1 MEWLK
6 LGFNHLNEV
15 PSEALRDMTQL
26 RELDLRGNN
35 ISSLGDDAFAAFGAN
50 LKFVYM
56 MHNNITSVSPGAFA
70 SLPHLEWLYLN
81 HNQLR
86 TLHRSVFEKI
96 TDTLVIL
103 DVHGELSLI
112 HQVTQRNV
120 NRC

>member
-6 LGFNHLNEV
+6 VGFNHLDEV

-35 ISSLGDDAFAAFGAN
+35 ISTLGNQAFAAFGAN
-50 LKFVYM
+50 LKFLYM
-56 MHNNITSVSPGAFA
+56 MHNSITSLASDAFA

-81 HNQLR
+81 HNRLR

-103 DVHGELSLI
+103 DVHGESS
-112 HQVTQRNV
+112 
-120 NRC
+120 